1 MIGHLDDDGKT
12 FLMCGLMSIAEF
24 YERYEQASGLVLDR
38 TRLHFYEVLNRY
50 QQLQTVLGT
59 AYRVV
64 RLSKSHQ
71 NIVIARL
78 QKAAYLLAED
88 LRAALAEVV

>member
-1 MIGHLDDDGKT
+1 
-12 FLMCGLMSIAEF
+12 MCGLMPLEEF
-24 YERYEQASGLVLDR
+24 YDRYQEASGLAIDR
-38 TRLHFYEVLNRY
+38 KRLHYYEVVNRY

-88 LRAALAEVV
+88 LRQTLEGVI